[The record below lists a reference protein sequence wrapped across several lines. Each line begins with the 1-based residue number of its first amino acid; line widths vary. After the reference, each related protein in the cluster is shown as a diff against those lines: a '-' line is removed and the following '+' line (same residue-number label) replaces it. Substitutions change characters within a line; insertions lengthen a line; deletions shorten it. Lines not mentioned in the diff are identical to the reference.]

1 MYFLIL
7 DQGMELFSIKMVLFI
22 KDNGVK
28 IESK

>member
-7 DQGMELFSIKMVLFI
+7 DQGMELFSIKMVLII